1 MGHFILADLTAEP
14 LAVHPGGLRS
24 QSVKVIQAAVDAAGA
39 GGAEG
44 NDGGVAKVTVLQKG
58 IEYLGCLSPP
68 DGIAQEHYIV
78 VFRIF
83 QGTGDG
89 GPGGRVVLLLVCPA
103 AVIAVIEILVGVRYF
118 GTIS

>member
-68 DGIAQEHYIV
+68 DGILPCC
-78 VFRIF
+78 F
-83 QGTGDG
+83 
-89 GPGGRVVLLLVCPA
+89 VLLVLSIKKGA
-103 AVIAVIEILVGVRYF
+103 F
-118 GTIS
+118 T